1 MITFWNDMKYGLR
14 RPGKTPAFAALALS
28 MVIVLAGCP
37 SASVPADARLEATKA
52 RLSQIDTVQ
61 LEDRSATKPVTVA
74 QATADVIQEANEPNV
89 AVPAMKL
96 TLDEVR
102 ASALANNLDLKIDRI
117 DPAMAQARL
126 DAERAKFEA
135 AFTGDLQYDRARD
148 SGSTSETTSLEVG
161 VVQPLA
167 TGGSL
172 SVGMP
177 LNDAQLDTYGLA
189 DAAVSVAYIQ
199 SLCRGAGTRIN
210 TQSIRIAAHEK
221 GIVDAQTKLS
231 AIHILAN
238 ADVGYWR
245 LYAARKE
252 LEVRREQYK
261 LAQDQLKHARGKV
274 ASGAAPKIEIVRADA
289 GLASRLEEVINAETS
304 LRSAERDLRRVM
316 NRPDMPLD
324 ATVEI
329 IPTSE
334 PNPLGL
340 TLDPDRLVRE
350 ALANRMEVAEL
361 ELRLTIDQLDM
372 ELARNQTLPDVTF
385 NYRYTGGAEGD
396 TVGGAFGHLGSTS
409 SDEHVIAL
417 SATIPFGHRAASAR
431 LERARLQRLRDQA
444 SQDRLRQAIRQ
455 EVYEAVSELNKDWRR
470 ILAAEQGVV
479 AAYRDYRVEQS
490 QFELG
495 LRTSTDV
502 LYSATGLANAQLRR
516 IYAMAEYEVARIN
529 LARATGTLLGYGRI
543 RLGDD
548 PATPPVAA
556 NMGR

>member
-1 MITFWNDMKYGLR
+1 MSTLIL
-14 RPGKTPAFAALALS
+14 
-28 MVIVLAGCP
+28 LAGCP
-37 SASVPADARLEATKA
+37 NPTVKSDARLEAMKP
-52 RLSQIDTVQ
+52 RLSQIDTVR
-61 LEDRSATKPVTVA
+61 LEDRSTTRPVTVD
-74 QATADVIQEANEPNV
+74 QATTEVIQEVNEPNA
-89 AVPAMKL
+89 AVPAMQL

-102 ASALANNLDLKIDRI
+102 ASSLANNLDLKIERI
-117 DPAMAQARL
+117 DPAMAQASL

-135 AFTGDLQYDRARD
+135 AFVGSAQYRRSND
-148 SGSTSETTSLEVG
+148 SNDSSRTTSLEAG
-161 VVQPLA
+161 ITKPLS

-172 SVGMP
+172 SVGVP
-177 LNDAQLDTYGLA
+177 FSDTQSDTDGLA

-199 SLCRGAGTRIN
+199 SLWRGAGTRIN

-304 LRSAERDLRRVM
+304 VQSAERDLRRIM
-316 NRPDMPLD
+316 NRSDMPLD

-340 TLDPDRLVRE
+340 DLDPERLVQE
-350 ALANRMEVAEL
+350 ALSNRMEVAEV
-361 ELRLTIDQLDM
+361 ELRLAIDQLDI
-372 ELARNQTLPDVTF
+372 ELARDRTRPDVTF
-385 NYRYTGGAEGD
+385 NYQYTAGAEGD
-396 TVGGAFGHLGSTS
+396 SMGGALGHLGNTS
-409 SDEHVIAL
+409 SDGHVIGL
-417 SATIPFGHRAASAR
+417 FATIPFGHRAASAR

-490 QFELG
+490 QFQLG
-495 LRTSTDV
+495 QRTSTDV

-529 LARATGTLLGYGRI
+529 LARATGTLLGYDRI
-543 RLGDD
+543 RLE
-548 PATPPVAA
+548 PIR
-556 NMGR
+556 MGTSDLSS

>member
-1 MITFWNDMKYGLR
+1 MTMIWNDSKYSLLIR
-14 RPGKTPAFAALALS
+14 AF
-28 MVIVLAGCP
+28 VISILLLLAGCP
-37 SASVPADARLEATKA
+37 NPTVKSDARLEGMKA
-52 RLSQIDTVQ
+52 RLSQIDTVR
-61 LEDRSATKPVTVA
+61 LEDRSTTKPVTVD
-74 QATADVIQEANEPNV
+74 QATTEVMQEVNEPN
-89 AVPAMKL
+89 ATVPAMQL

-102 ASALANNLDLKIDRI
+102 ASALANNLDLKVERI
-117 DPAMAQARL
+117 DPAMAQADL

-135 AFTGDLQYDRARD
+135 AFTGDLQYNRSKD
-148 SGSTSETTSLEVG
+148 SDGTSRTTFLEVG
-161 VVQPLA
+161 VTQPLV

-172 SVGMP
+172 SVGVP
-177 LNDAQLDTYGLA
+177 FSDTQYDANGLA
-189 DAAVSVAYIQ
+189 EAAVSVSVIQ
-199 SLCRGAGTRIN
+199 SLWRGAGTRIN

-252 LEVRREQYK
+252 LDVRREQYK

-289 GLASRLEEVINAETS
+289 GLASRLEEVINAETAV
-304 LRSAERDLRRVM
+304 RSEERDLRRIM

-329 IPTSE
+329 IPASE

-340 TLDPDRLVRE
+340 DLDPERLIKE
-350 ALANRMEVAEL
+350 ALSNRMEVAQM
-361 ELRLTIDQLDM
+361 ELRLAIDQLDI
-372 ELARNQTLPDVTF
+372 ELARDRTRPDVTF
-385 NYRYTGGAEGD
+385 RYQYTGGSEGD
-396 TVGGAFGHLGSTS
+396 SMGGAAGHLGNTS
-409 SDEHVIAL
+409 SDGHMIGL

-490 QFELG
+490 QFQLG
-495 LRTSTDV
+495 QRTSTDV

-529 LARATGTLLGYGRI
+529 LARATGTLLGHDQVQVASI
-543 RLGDD
+543 
-548 PATPPVAA
+548 PVSTATP
-556 NMGR
+556 

>member
-1 MITFWNDMKYGLR
+1 MTTLWNDLKYGLR
-14 RPGKTPAFAALALS
+14 ISAL
-28 MVIVLAGCP
+28 VISTLLLLAGCP
-37 SASVPADARLEATKA
+37 SSPVPSGARLEAMKA
-52 RLSQIDTVQ
+52 RLSQIETVR
-61 LEDRSATKPVTVA
+61 LEDRSATKPVTVD
-74 QATADVIQEANEPNV
+74 QATIAAIQEVNEPNA
-89 AVPAMKL
+89 AVPAMNL

-102 ASALANNLDLKIDRI
+102 ASALANNLDLKVERI
-117 DPAMAQARL
+117 DPAMAQADL

-135 AFTGDLQYDRARD
+135 AFTASLQYGRSRD
-148 SGSTSETTSLEVG
+148 EDGTTGTTSMEAG
-161 VVQPLA
+161 VTKPLA

-172 SVGMP
+172 SVGVP
-177 LNDAQLDTYGLA
+177 LSDTQYDADGLA
-189 DAAVSVAYIQ
+189 EAAVSVAYIQ
-199 SLCRGAGTRIN
+199 SLWQGAGTRIN

-238 ADVGYWR
+238 ADVAYWR

-261 LAQDQLKHARGKV
+261 LAQDQLRHARGKV
-274 ASGAAPKIEIVRADA
+274 ASGSAPKIEIVRAEA
-289 GLASRLEEVINAETS
+289 GLAGRLEEVINSETS
-304 LRSAERDLRRVM
+304 VQSAERDLRRIM

-324 ATVEI
+324 AKVSI

-340 TLDPDRLVRE
+340 DLDPERLVQE
-350 ALANRMEVAEL
+350 ALANRTEIAEM
-361 ELRLTIDQLDM
+361 ELRLAIDQLDI
-372 ELARNQTLPDVTF
+372 ELARGQTRPDVTF
-385 NYRYTGGAEGD
+385 SYQYTAGRDDDSMGKA
-396 TVGGAFGHLGSTS
+396 VGHLGNTS
-409 SDEHVIAL
+409 ADEQVIGL

-431 LERARLQRLRDQA
+431 LERARLQRLRDRA

-455 EVYEAVSELNKDWRR
+455 EVYEAASELNKDWRR

-490 QFELG
+490 QFQLG
-495 LRTSTDV
+495 QRTSTDV

-529 LARATGTLLGYGRI
+529 LARATGTLLGHDRI
-543 RLGDD
+543 QLE
-548 PATPPVAA
+548 PV
-556 NMGR
+556 GTR